1 VPDLSRV
8 NINLADEPLSAVINE
23 HIERTTVAELPRSY
37 LGVSALHECL
47 RQTQFAWWC
56 KPLLPARM
64 RSIFARGHFFEA
76 RTREALIAAGF
87 VFAPQE
93 TCEFVA
99 LNGLLQGHLDG
110 IVVAKPPTPGA
121 YLAVPCVWEHKAVNA
136 KNFRAIARD
145 GFARTFPRY
154 AVQVALYQ
162 FFLNKL
168 NPALISVANADDCAL
183 MHFTLPFDPKL
194 AELWVERASEIIAA
208 TRKGE
213 LLPRAYGSPDDWRCK
228 ICEHRERCWGGGSAS
243 ASP

>member
-1 VPDLSRV
+1 MAIP
-8 NINLADEPLSAVINE
+8 ADYVKL
-23 HIERTTVAELPRSY
+23 
-37 LGVSALHECL
+37 
-47 RQTQFAWWC
+47 
-56 KPLLPARM
+56 
-64 RSIFARGHFFEA
+64 
-76 RTREALIAAGF
+76 F
-87 VFAPQE
+87 V
-93 TCEFVA
+93 
-99 LNGLLQGHLDG
+99 GHLDG
-110 IVVAKPPTPGA
+110 IVVAKPAMPGG

-136 KNFRAIARD
+136 KNFRAVARD
-145 GFARTFPRY
+145 GFVRTFPRY

-162 FFLNKL
+162 FFLDKL

-213 LLPRAYGSPDDWRCK
+213 LLPRAYSSPDDWRCK